1 MRSIGVR
8 AAVLRVGATAVAT
21 TRALRTVAT
30 VAGRKVAV
38 MLGLAVASAVGLLA
52 IPSATAQ
59 PAPARDVRPE
69 PSAPTAASIEAE
81 CGDRPTQSAM
91 NECVAAARRQAD
103 AALKRTVGDLLARLD
118 PTRAQGLRDA
128 QVAWTRFRDAQCR
141 FESAGVEGG
150 SLRPFVQG
158 SCTVALT
165 RSREAEL
172 QRLMRCPEGDA
183 ACARRR

>member
-1 MRSIGVR
+1 MRRPSCAVR
-8 AAVLRVGATAVAT
+8 AV
-21 TRALRTVAT
+21 
-30 VAGRKVAV
+30 
-38 MLGLAVASAVGLLA
+38 LGLALASVLGLLA
-52 IPSATAQ
+52 AIPPASAQ
-59 PAPARDVRPE
+59 SARESASSREARPDAAAH
-69 PSAPTAASIEAE
+69 SAASIEAE